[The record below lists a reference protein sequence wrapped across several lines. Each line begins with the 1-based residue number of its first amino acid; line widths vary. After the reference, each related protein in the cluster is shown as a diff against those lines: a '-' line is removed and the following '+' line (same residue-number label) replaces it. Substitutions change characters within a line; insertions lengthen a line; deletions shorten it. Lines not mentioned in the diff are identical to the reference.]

1 MPGSGDAAI
10 INNGGTVTLDMDVT
24 VQSLTLS
31 GLYSTLGGSGTITVT
46 NMMAWS
52 SHTTMAGTGATNIA
66 SSATLTV
73 TVGWG
78 NPGNH
83 YPILDTRTLNIMG
96 TAILTSANPADI
108 LSRLGLANGA
118 TINNNGTLDFQSDTG
133 MAQDNGNAGSVNN
146 SGTFRKSAGTGTS
159 PVYGVLVNNT
169 GTVQALTG
177 TLSLAG
183 GGTSTG
189 SFNAAAGATLDFG
202 GGTQVITLSPTS
214 SISGAG
220 SVSFSGG
227 TTTIGGSGT
236 YAVAG
241 ATVIGGG
248 GTLNLN
254 MDGTTANMTLSGFGS
269 TLGGSGAITVTN
281 IMDWSSQ
288 THMVGTG
295 ATNIA
300 SGATLTITVGWGNWG
315 NHYPILDT
323 RTLNIAGTAILTST
337 NPADIYSRLGLA
349 NGATISNNGTLDFQS
364 DTGMAQDNGNAGSVN
379 NSGTFRKSGGTGTST
394 VGVAFNNTGIVQAM
408 IGTLSFTGFTQNS
421 GVTMLNGG
429 SLASASGPLNF
440 YGGTLQ
446 GVGTITGNVA
456 NIGGTVSP
464 GNSPGILHIAGN
476 YSQGPT
482 GTLNIELGGVISG
495 TQYDLLDVTGAASL
509 NGTLDV
515 SLINSFTPI
524 SGTVFQIVNFST
536 RSGDFITETGTIIG
550 GGLYLLPYYSS
561 DHLDLIAGTMI
572 ADLGLSLTD
581 GSTWAIAGRAITYT
595 IVVTNAGPDP
605 ASGALITDT
614 LPETISGVSWT
625 CVATGGVCAAPSG
638 SGNISTTVNL
648 NAGGVVTVTVS
659 GLVAPGANGTLVNT
673 AYVSYLGDPNT
684 DNNHATDSDIVYNR
698 QVYIPLVIK
707 Q

>member
-1 MPGSGDAAI
+1 
-10 INNGGTVTLDMDVT
+10 L
-24 VQSLTLS
+24 
-31 GLYSTLGGSGTITVT
+31 
-46 NMMAWS
+46 
-52 SHTTMAGTGATNIA
+52 NIA
-66 SSATLTV
+66 
-73 TVGWG
+73 
-78 NPGNH
+78 
-83 YPILDTRTLNIMG
+83 G

-108 LSRLGLANGA
+108 SSRLGLANGA
-118 TINNNGTLDFQSDTG
+118 TISNNGTLDFQSDTG
-133 MAQDNGNAGSVNN
+133 MAQDNGNAASVNN
-146 SGTFRKSAGTGTS
+146 SGTFRKSGGTGTS
-159 PVYGVLVNNT
+159 PVSGVLVNNT

-177 TLSLAG
+177 ALSLAG

-202 GGTQVITLSPTS
+202 GGTQMITLSPTS

-227 TTTIGGSGT
+227 ITTIGGSGT

-241 ATVIGGG
+241 ATVIGSG

-254 MDGTTANMTLSGFGS
+254 MDGTTANMTIGGVGS
-269 TLGGSGAITVTN
+269 TLGGSGTISVTN
-281 IMDWSSQ
+281 IMDWSSH
-288 THMVGTG
+288 TTMVGTG

-300 SGATLTITVGWGNWG
+300 SGATLTVTVGWGNPG
-315 NHYPILDT
+315 NHYPVLDT

-349 NGATISNNGTLDFQS
+349 NGATISNTGTLDFQS
-364 DTGMAQDNGNAGSVN
+364 DTGMAQDNGNAASVN

-394 VGVAFNNTGIVQAM
+394 VSGVLVNNTGTVQAQS
-408 IGTLSFTGFTQNS
+408 GTLSFTGFTQNS

-446 GVGTITGNVA
+446 GVGMITGDVA

-476 YSQGPT
+476 YAQGLT
-482 GTLNIELGGVISG
+482 GALNIELGGVVSG

-509 NGTLDV
+509 SGTLNV

-581 GSTWAIAGRAITYT
+581 GSTWAIAGHAITYT
-595 IVVTNAGPDP
+595 IVITNSGPDP

-614 LPETISGVSWT
+614 LPATISGVSWT
-625 CVATGGVCAAPSG
+625 CVATDGVCAAPSG
-638 SGNISTTVNL
+638 SGNINTTVNL
-648 NAGGVVTVTVS
+648 NVGGVVTITVS
-659 GLVAPGANGTLVNT
+659 GLVAPDANGTLVNT

-684 DNNHATDSDIVYNR
+684 DNNHATDIDIVYNR
-698 QVYIPLVIK
+698 QVYIPLITK
-707 Q
+707 P